1 MNYHFQWNPVWKA
14 VPDILSGLYL
24 TIELTILSFVL
35 GTFLSF
41 GLAWAKQSRHKGLR
55 TSACGWIELARNT
68 PCLFQIYMAYFG
80 LGAFGIQIDSFAA
93 VLGAIT
99 FNTAGYM
106 AEIVR
111 GGLASI
117 DPRQARA
124 AAGLGMNPWQTF
136 SRIIVPQLVPLILP
150 ATSNQ
155 LIWSLL
161 NTSLGMVV
169 GLQDLTGAT
178 YAAQSLT
185 FRSFEFFIV
194 TAVVYY
200 LLVKSV
206 MLLMNAGA
214 WLFVYRKRSAS

>member
-14 VPDILSGLYL
+14 VPDIMSGLYL
-24 TIELTILSFVL
+24 TIELTITSFIL
-35 GTFLSF
+35 GAVISF
-41 GLAWAKQSRHKGLR
+41 ALAWAKQSEVKLLR
-55 TSACGWIELARNT
+55 GMANSWIELARNT

-80 LGAFGIQIDSFAA
+80 LGAFGIEVDSYAA

-117 DPRQARA
+117 DPRQSRA
-124 AAGLGMNPWQTF
+124 AAALGMNKWQIF
-136 SRIIVPQLVPLILP
+136 SRILLPQLIPLIYP

-169 GLQDLTGAT
+169 GLQELTGAT

-200 LLVKSV
+200 VLVKLV
-206 MLLMNAGA
+206 MLLMGGSA
-214 WLFVYRKRSAS
+214 WLFVYRKRRS

>member
-1 MNYHFQWNPVWKA
+1 MLNYNFQWNPVLKSM
-14 VPDILSGLYL
+14 PDLLDGLL
-24 TIELTILSFVL
+24 MTVELTLISFLL
-35 GTFLSF
+35 GIVISFL
-41 GLAWAKQSRHKGLR
+41 LAWAKQSGVKGVR
-55 TSACGWIELARNT
+55 CIASSWIEIARNT

-80 LGAFGIQIDSFAA
+80 LGAFGIDVDSYAA
-93 VLGAIT
+93 VLGAIA

-111 GGLASI
+111 GGLRGI
-117 DPRQARA
+117 DPRQRRA
-124 AAGLGMNPWQTF
+124 AAALGMNRWQTF
-136 SRIIVPQLVPLILP
+136 RHIILPQLVPLIAP

-169 GLQDLTGAT
+169 GLQELTGAT

-194 TAVVYY
+194 AAVAYY
-200 LLVKSV
+200 VLVKAVLLVTNLSSW
-206 MLLMNAGA
+206 ML
-214 WLFVYRKRSAS
+214 FRKRNA